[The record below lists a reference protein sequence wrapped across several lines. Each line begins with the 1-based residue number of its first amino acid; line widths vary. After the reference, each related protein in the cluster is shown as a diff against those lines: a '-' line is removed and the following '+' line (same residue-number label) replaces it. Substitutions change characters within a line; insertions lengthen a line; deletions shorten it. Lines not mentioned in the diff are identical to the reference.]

1 MGALSGFQH
10 LCHLWI
16 SISSVLLSRLDCCK
30 VTCLNQ
36 SLSDSHIAFTS
47 HVTVGLQHD
56 PQRGSPT
63 QRSHASIQEF
73 GFSPASR
80 RTYLCTQLSELWHST
95 FQMWRI
101 SLLGSQIKC
110 TPGGS
115 PADRSSQAWLAACHS
130 WVEKWWRPWASGK
143 WHSGVLFQRN
153 DSHVTQVPQ
162 IRNDTDSL
170 YLTHKCNLAVLDWR
184 SSPLNACVWYTTRIQ
199 VWDYIFGYLSL
210 IVAQAGLKLPCSQE
224 WPWTSH
230 PPASNLLRGRIEGF
244 MWDRSPGFLWGEQA
258 LYGLSYV
265 PRPSFAIS
273 LLYQNLN
280 VSSTSLI
287 VTFIICF

>member
-16 SISSVLLSRLDCCK
+16 SISSVLLSWLDCCK

-36 SLSDSHIAFTS
+36 SLSDSHITFTS

-63 QRSHASIQEF
+63 QRSHASVQEF

-95 FQMWRI
+95 SQMWCI

-115 PADRSSQAWLAACHS
+115 SADRSSQAWPAACRS

-143 WHSGVLFQRN
+143 CHSGVLFQRN

-162 IRNDTDSL
+162 IRKDTDSL
-170 YLTHKCNLAVLDWR
+170 YLTHKCNLAMLDWR
-184 SSPLNACVWYTTRIQ
+184 SPPLNACVWYTTQ
-199 VWDYIFGYLSL
+199 VWDDIFGYLSL
-210 IVAQAGLKLPCSQE
+210 TIAQAGLKLPCSQE

-230 PPASNLLRGRIEGF
+230 PPASNLLRGRIEGVNSYPWF
-244 MWDRSPGFLWGEQA
+244 YVGSNPRFPMGWTSALWIELCPQTIFC
-258 LYGLSYV
+258 Y
-265 PRPSFAIS
+265 FTT
-273 LLYQNLN
+273 
-280 VSSTSLI
+280 VSNP
-287 VTFIICF
+287 